1 MSTRAKVV
9 ELLEA
14 YEVDLSPI
22 AEYVLYNYLDS
33 ATAYD
38 IVKSY
43 LEDEL
48 GESISEG

>member
-1 MSTRAKVV
+1 MPTRTTVV
-9 ELLEA
+9 ELLET

-22 AEYVLYNYLDS
+22 AEYALYNYLDS
-33 ATAYD
+33 DTAYD

-48 GESISEG
+48 GLEIED

>member
-22 AEYVLYNYLDS
+22 AEYALYNYLDS

-48 GESISEG
+48 GLEIED